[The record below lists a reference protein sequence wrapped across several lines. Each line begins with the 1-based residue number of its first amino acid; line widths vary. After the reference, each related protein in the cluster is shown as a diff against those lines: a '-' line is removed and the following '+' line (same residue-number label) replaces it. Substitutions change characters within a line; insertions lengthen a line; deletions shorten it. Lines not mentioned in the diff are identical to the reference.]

1 MTAPWEL
8 RRTRAPEVVEPQ
20 RPRLEGRVRLDGKQF
35 AVGDSRFE
43 FRGVT
48 YGTFRARPSGELF
61 PPTATLRD
69 DLEAMAA
76 AGFSVVRTYTAP
88 TGDLLDAAAAYDL
101 RVMAGCFWSDW
112 RYLVDASR
120 RQQARMLAEARAELR
135 RQAER
140 MAGNDRVLAV
150 CLGNEVPA
158 DVVRWV
164 GTDRVAE
171 GLRQLADEVREVDPD
186 VLVTYATYP
195 TSEYLPLDSMDFPT
209 VNVYLEDRAQ
219 FRRYLNRLHTLA
231 GDRPLVLGEIGQS
244 ADGSPRSEREQ
255 AEALDWL
262 LGTAV
267 ERGVAGTC
275 VFSWTDDWWVGGR
288 KVEGWQFGLTDE
300 HRQARPAMSV
310 AGKWNRMTVRD
321 LDHDWPTISV
331 VICAYN
337 AEATLDECLAHT
349 CALEYPGLEII
360 VVDDGSTDA
369 TAEIARR
376 HPRARLHEI
385 PHAGLSVAR
394 NEGARIATG
403 ELVAYLD
410 SDAYP
415 SPEWPWYLA
424 LGLDDRNV
432 GGVGGPNIPPLD
444 DGPGA
449 QLVARAPGGPVHVLL
464 TDDRAEHVPGCNMA
478 FWRSTLFEVG
488 GFDPIYHAAGDDVDV
503 CWKVL
508 DAGWDIAFHPAALVW
523 HHRRTGLRPYLKQ
536 QVGYGKAEALV
547 EARHPDRFTP
557 TGTARWKGRI
567 YAAQVPASN
576 RDRIYRGQFG
586 TAPFQS
592 IYRNGGHGLDL
603 AHQVGVPVSVALLPT
618 AVLGVLNPLLAAPA
632 LLALAVLVVLGAI
645 DARRAVPPSR
655 LRRGRLRFRLGVALH
670 HLTQPLARSWGRRRH
685 RTTARRDLEVP
696 TTLLAPLTS
705 PARGVLM
712 LPADRPR
719 SEVVHAVVAALRVRG
734 MTVCTSTGWEDYDA
748 RLVGSFTVDGDLMSS
763 SFPEGA
769 VQLRVDPVVRSVR
782 VVALVAVAAALA
794 VVAPFAGAAVLAA
807 LVADLVRGWWRVRRW
822 SRRVV
827 ASLVRSPA
835 R

>member
-1 MTAPWEL
+1 M
-8 RRTRAPEVVEPQ
+8 
-20 RPRLEGRVRLDGKQF
+20 DGKQF
-35 AVGDSRFE
+35 SVGGTRFP

-69 DLEAMAA
+69 DLEAMSE
-76 AGFSVVRTYTAP
+76 AGFTVVRTYTAP
-88 TGDLLDAAAAYDL
+88 SGDLLDAASKYDL
-101 RVMAGCFWSDW
+101 RVLAGCFWSDW
-112 RYLVDASR
+112 RYLVGASR
-120 RQQARMLAEARAELR
+120 RQQARMMKEARAELR
-135 RQAER
+135 TQAQR
-140 MAGNDRVLAV
+140 LAGNDRVLAV
-150 CLGNEVPA
+150 CLGNEIPA

-164 GTDRVAE
+164 GTDRVVD
-171 GLRQLADEVREVDPD
+171 GLRQLADEVRDVDPD

-195 TSEYLPLDSMDFPT
+195 TSEYLPLDTMDFPT
-209 VNVYLEDRAQ
+209 VNVYLEDRVQ
-219 FRRYLNRLHTLA
+219 FRRYLNRLHSIA

-244 ADGSPRSEREQ
+244 ADNTPRSEREQ

-262 LGTAV
+262 LETAV

-275 VFSWTDDWWVGGR
+275 VFSWTDDWWVGGN
-288 KVEGWQFGLTDE
+288 KVEGWRFGLTDE
-300 HRQARPAMSV
+300 YRQARPAMSV
-310 AGKWNRMTVRD
+310 AGKWNRMSVRD
-321 LDHDWPTISV
+321 LDHDWPSMSV

-337 AEATLDECLAHT
+337 AEATLDECLRHT

-360 VVDDGSTDA
+360 VVDDGSTDS

-376 HPRARLHEI
+376 YPRATLHEI
-385 PHAGLSVAR
+385 PHGGLSVAR
-394 NEGARIATG
+394 NEGARIARG
-403 ELVAYLD
+403 ELVTYLD

-415 SPEWPWYLA
+415 SEEWPWFLA
-424 LGLDDRNV
+424 LGLDDRSV

-464 TDDRAEHVPGCNMA
+464 TDDRAEHIPGCNMA

-523 HHRRTGLRPYLKQ
+523 HHRRTGLRPYLRQ

-557 TGTARWKGRI
+557 MGTARWRGRI
-567 YAAQVPASN
+567 YTALPPASN
-576 RDRIYRGQFG
+576 RDRIYRGVFG

-592 IYRNGGHGLDL
+592 IYRSGGHGLDL
-603 AHQVGVPVSVALLPT
+603 AHQLGVPISIALLPT
-618 AVLGVLNPLLAAPA
+618 ALLAAVTPVMALPA
-632 LLALAVLVVLGAI
+632 LMALVLLAVLGCI
-645 DARRAVPPSR
+645 DAARAVPPSR
-655 LRRGRLRFRLGVALH
+655 MRRGRLRFRLGVALH

-696 TTLLAPLTS
+696 TTLTAPLTS
-705 PARGVLM
+705 PAGGVLM

-719 SEVVHAVVAALRVRG
+719 AEMVSAVVAALRVRG
-734 MTVCTSTGWEDYDA
+734 MTVCTSTGWEEYDA
-748 RLVGSFTVDGDLMSS
+748 RLVGSFTIDGELVSS

-782 VVALVAVAAALA
+782 VGALLAVAAALA
-794 VVAPFAGAAVLAA
+794 VVSPFVGATVLVA
-807 LVADLVRGWWRVRRW
+807 LVVDLLRGWWRIRPWTYRTI
-822 SRRVV
+822 
-827 ASLVRSPA
+827 ASLVRWPTS
-835 R
+835 